1 MMKLKKTVKDIQQS
15 GISKWDDK
23 VMLVEVKFLYHNNE
37 NLQINSYPHCRSCWP
52 WKRAFQSLDKMGDTA
67 ITRDDESD
75 DIEAT
80 FQKFAVATK
89 ELGGPMRN
97 LVCPISMLMIYMF

>member
-1 MMKLKKTVKDIQQS
+1 
-15 GISKWDDK
+15 
-23 VMLVEVKFLYHNNE
+23 
-37 NLQINSYPHCRSCWP
+37 
-52 WKRAFQSLDKMGDTA
+52 MGDTA

-80 FQKFAVATK
+80 FQKFAVVTK
-89 ELGGPMRN
+89 ELGGLMRN